1 MKKLLLALSLSVFSL
16 SSLAAPV
23 VIANPAGPDAL
34 SKAEVKKLFLGK
46 LKKLPN
52 GTPPVVIEYK
62 EGDALRA
69 SFHEAAT
76 GKSEAQ
82 LQAYWSKLIFTGKA
96 KPPKTAAS
104 PSVAVSEVAG
114 NAAAV
119 AYVDEADVTDAVK
132 VVYKP

>member
-1 MKKLLLALSLSVFSL
+1 MKNLLLALCLSAFSL
-16 SSLAAPV
+16 SCLAAPV

-52 GTPPVVIEYK
+52 GKAPVVIEYN
-62 EGDALRA
+62 EGDPLRVA
-69 SFHEAAT
+69 FHDVAT

-104 PSVAVSEVAG
+104 ASVAVSEVAG
-114 NAAAV
+114 NADAI

-132 VVYKP
+132 VVFTP